1 MERTSERCITAGAVM
16 VLETCS
22 ALARITISSRLLC
35 DLWRTADSRPRK
47 SPDINS
53 TPAYCMEWRGRQQNR
68 VGGLP
73 AAVEGCSLACLASL
87 YEADAVEI
95 IFASHLLLLFKLE
108 TGQNYRP
115 LPADAAFRRPQ
126 IPEPKCAAF

>member
-1 MERTSERCITAGAVM
+1 
-16 VLETCS
+16 
-22 ALARITISSRLLC
+22 
-35 DLWRTADSRPRK
+35 
-47 SPDINS
+47 
-53 TPAYCMEWRGRQQNR
+53 MEWRGRQQNR

-115 LPADAAFRRPQ
+115 LPADAAIRRPQ